1 METPFKLRGMDFGN
15 SPMTKKTDHPK
26 KEVPPEHKDLEV
38 TADES
43 SRLDTKINDI
53 ENRIEFLKSDLE
65 EETNI
70 MKKGKVISKVNKL
83 KKALKKLKT

>member
-1 METPFKLRGMDFGN
+1 MGTPFKLRGMDFGN

-38 TADES
+38 TKS
-43 SRLDTKINDI
+43 SNIAKINDI